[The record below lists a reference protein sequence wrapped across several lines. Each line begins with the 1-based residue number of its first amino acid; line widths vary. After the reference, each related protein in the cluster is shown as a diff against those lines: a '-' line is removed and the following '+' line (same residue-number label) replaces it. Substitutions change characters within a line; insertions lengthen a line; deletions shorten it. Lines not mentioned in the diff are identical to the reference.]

1 MSFFKKI
8 IGAVGDFAS
17 NTGVGS
23 FGTGLLTG
31 GISSLAQG
39 AIGNLFNRSNAK
51 YSNSMAQENA
61 RYWAQYN
68 SPIQQ
73 MQRLKEAGLNPNLV
87 YGNGTAVTTA
97 DGNSSAPNVDGVNF
111 DFRTPAQISL
121 LNAQKKN
128 QIKQNEL
135 LDSQI
140 NKTNEE
146 ANALAIANRT
156 AGERYQ
162 AELNNMRETFYN
174 LQKTGRLIDA
184 QASVNEADAT
194 LKKFQSRLNNLY
206 GIDNAYWENI
216 RIKSAALIEQLNA
229 LYAPK
234 LKELE
239 VKFGQQKINKLISDI
254 CLNKTIQNVNNELAN
269 KYIKEGKVLDK
280 QEKKLGWETRTAA
293 HDASI
298 ARIEK
303 ERAEFEFVQD
313 KVTATAEVIEAYA
326 DAITKANKAVQ
337 ETSNTVNGDYGN
349 GNLNSSDGSDE
360 TMVTETYN
368 DKRGNVKSSKT
379 THTVKRAARRA
390 FKRRG
395 R

>member
-1 MSFFKKI
+1 MSFFKKA
-8 IGAVGDFAS
+8 IGAVGNFAK
-17 NTGVGS
+17 TGVGS
-23 FGTGLLTG
+23 FGADLLTG

-39 AIGNLFNRSNAK
+39 AIGSFFNRGNAD
-51 YSNSMAQENA
+51 YSNNLAQQNA
-61 RYWAQYN
+61 RFWAQYN
-68 SPIQQ
+68 SPINQ

-97 DGNSSAPNVDGVNF
+97 DGNSGAPNVQGVNF
-111 DFRTPAQISL
+111 DFRTPAQMAL
-121 LNAQKKN
+121 LKAEKN
-128 QIKQNEL
+128 NRVKQNEL

-184 QASVNEADAT
+184 QASVNEAEAT

-239 VKFGQQKINKLISDI
+239 VKYGQQKINKLISDI

-337 ETSNTVNGDYGN
+337 ETSNTINGDYGN

-360 TMVTETYN
+360 TTVTETYK
-368 DKRGNVKSSKT
+368 DKKGNVKSSKT
-379 THTVKRAARRA
+379 THTVKLAARRA

>member
-1 MSFFKKI
+1 MSFFKKV
-8 IGAVGDFAS
+8 IGAVGDFAK
-17 NTGVGS
+17 TGVGS
-23 FGTGLLTG
+23 FGADLLTG

-39 AIGNLFNRSNAK
+39 AIGSFFNRSNAD
-51 YSNSMAQENA
+51 YSNNLAQQNA
-61 RYWAQYN
+61 RFWAQYN
-68 SPIQQ
+68 SPINQ

-87 YGNGTAVTTA
+87 YGNGTAVTTS
-97 DGNSSAPNVDGVNF
+97 DGNSGAPNVQGVNF
-111 DFRTPAQISL
+111 DFRSPAQMAL
-121 LNAQKKN
+121 LKAEKN
-128 QIKQNEL
+128 NRVKQNEL

-303 ERAEFEFVQD
+303 ERSEFEFVQD

-337 ETSNTVNGDYGN
+337 ETSNTINGDYGN

-360 TMVTETYN
+360 TTVTETYK
-368 DKRGNVKSSKT
+368 DKKGNVKSSKT
-379 THTVKRAARRA
+379 THTVKHAARRA

>member
-1 MSFFKKI
+1 MSFFKKA
-8 IGAVGDFAS
+8 IGAIGNFAK
-17 NTGVGS
+17 TGVGS
-23 FGTGLLTG
+23 FGADLLTG

-39 AIGNLFNRSNAK
+39 AIGSFFNRGNAD
-51 YSNSMAQENA
+51 YSNNLAQQNA
-61 RYWAQYN
+61 RFWAQYN
-68 SPIQQ
+68 SPINQ

-87 YGNGTAVTTA
+87 YGNGTAVTTV
-97 DGNSSAPNVDGVNF
+97 DGNSGAPNVQGVNF
-111 DFRTPAQISL
+111 DFRSPAQMAL
-121 LNAQKKN
+121 LKAEKN
-128 QIKQNEL
+128 NRVKQNEL

-229 LYAPK
+229 LFAPK

-239 VKFGQQKINKLISDI
+239 VKYGQQKINKLISDI

-303 ERAEFEFVQD
+303 EREDFEFV
-313 KVTATAEVIEAYA
+313 KAKTEATAEVISAYA

-337 ETSNTVNGDYGN
+337 ETSNTINGDYGN
-349 GNLNSSDGSDE
+349 GNLNSSDGSDQ
-360 TMVTETYN
+360 TTVTVTDKDRNGKVKGSRTTETV
-368 DKRGNVKSSKT
+368 RRVS
-379 THTVKRAARRA
+379 RRA
-390 FKRRG
+390 FKRGAR

>member
-1 MSFFKKI
+1 MSFFKKA
-8 IGAVGDFAS
+8 IGAIGNFAK
-17 NTGVGS
+17 TGVGS
-23 FGTGLLTG
+23 FGADLLTG
-31 GISSLAQG
+31 GMSSLAQG
-39 AIGNLFNRSNAK
+39 AIGSFFNRGNAD
-51 YSNSMAQENA
+51 YSNNLAQQNA
-61 RYWAQYN
+61 RFWAQYN
-68 SPIQQ
+68 SPVNQ

-87 YGNGTAVTTA
+87 YGNGTAVATA
-97 DGNSSAPNVDGVNF
+97 EGNSGAPNVQGVNF
-111 DFRTPAQISL
+111 DFRSPAQMAL
-121 LNAQKKN
+121 LKAEKN
-128 QIKQNEL
+128 NRVKQNEL

-156 AGERYQ
+156 AGDRYQ

-216 RIKSAALIEQLNA
+216 RIKSAALIEQVNA
-229 LYAPK
+229 LFASN

-239 VKFGQQKINKLISDI
+239 VKYGQQKINKLISDI
-254 CLNKTIQNVNNELAN
+254 CLNKSIQNVNNELAN

-303 ERAEFEFVQD
+303 ERAEFEFVQQ
-313 KVTATAEVIEAYA
+313 KVTAPADVIEAYA

-337 ETSNTVNGDYGN
+337 ETSNTINGDYGN

-360 TMVTETYN
+360 TTVTETYK
-368 DKRGNVKSSKT
+368 DKKGNVKSSKT
-379 THTVKRAARRA
+379 THTFKRAARRA

>member
-1 MSFFKKI
+1 MSFLKNV
-8 IGAVGDFAS
+8 IGAVGNFAK
-17 NTGVGS
+17 TGVGS
-23 FGTGLLTG
+23 FGADLLTG

-39 AIGNLFNRSNAK
+39 AIGSFFNRSNAD
-51 YSNSMAQENA
+51 YSNNLAQQNA

-68 SPIQQ
+68 SPINQ

-87 YGNGTAVTTA
+87 YGNGTAVATA
-97 DGNSSAPNVDGVNF
+97 DGNSSAPNVEGVRFNWNS
-111 DFRTPAQISL
+111 PAQNAL
-121 LNAQKKN
+121 LKAEKDNKN
-128 QIKQNEL
+128 KQNEL

-174 LQKTGRLIDA
+174 LQKQGRLFDA
-184 QASVNEADAT
+184 ESSVKEADAT
-194 LKKFQSRLNNLY
+194 LKRFQNMLNERY
-206 GIDNAYWENI
+206 GLDNAYWENV
-216 RIKSAALIEQLNA
+216 RIKSSALIEQLNA
-229 LYAPK
+229 VYAPK

-239 VKFGQQKINKLISDI
+239 VKLGTQKVNKLISDI
-254 CLNKTIQNVNNELAN
+254 CVNKTIQNVNNELAN
-269 KYIKEGKVLDK
+269 KYFKEGKVLDK

-293 HDASI
+293 HEAGI
-298 ARIEK
+298 AAFEK
-303 ERAEFEFVQD
+303 EREGLELFSYKTTLGAD
-313 KVTATAEVIEAYA
+313 IIAAYA
-326 DAITKANKAVQ
+326 DAIIKANKAVQ
-337 ETSNTVNGDYGN
+337 ETSNTINGDYGN

-360 TMVTETYN
+360 TTVTETYK
-368 DKRGNVKSSKT
+368 DKKGRVKSSKT
-379 THTVKRAARRA
+379 THTVKMAARRA